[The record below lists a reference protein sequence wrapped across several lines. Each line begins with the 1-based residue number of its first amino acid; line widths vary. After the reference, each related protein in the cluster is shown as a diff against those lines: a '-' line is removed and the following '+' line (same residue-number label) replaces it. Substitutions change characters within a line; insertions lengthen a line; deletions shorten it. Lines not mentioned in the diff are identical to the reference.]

1 MSGGFEGRILWH
13 PLDESGS
20 YACAY
25 NSVEALEVL
34 GFYVCAVFV
43 SPSFES
49 ERERLDCVISHPQL
63 GALCCGVI
71 FQTKPKDSLYLG
83 NFDFLLYP
91 LPPPSSLQQDENIN
105 ICFGLPRY
113 DTMSMEFVFNLGD

>member
-1 MSGGFEGRILWH
+1 MRH
-13 PLDESGS
+13 PLSESGPCT
-20 YACAY
+20 CAF
-25 NSVEALEVL
+25 NSVQVLEVW
-34 GFYVCAVFV
+34 GFYDNTVFV

-49 ERERLDCVISHPQL
+49 ERDRLDCVISHPQL

-71 FQTKPKDSLYLG
+71 FQTKPKDLLYLG
-83 NFDFLLYP
+83 DFDFLLYP
-91 LPPPSSLQQDENIN
+91 LPSPSSLQQDENIN